1 MSIYVRANTG
11 TPTGFRPW
19 NYKLGA
25 YYQADFVVPNPNEVG
40 PRLSGSF
47 NRPGGM
53 TSTNWGNKDNPG
65 APRPIYRVPEM
76 LPRHYQSGLGAV
88 AVPQRS
94 SADDPRSHIVR
105 VVNNYYD
112 GQPASVTV
120 PVTVPAAAPPPVT
133 AVVASNGQPIANPTP
148 ATAAPA
154 ATVDT
159 TSSLSDMYTQAV
171 AWLESSTLISGMPN
185 YVPAGGVVI
194 AAYLLLS
201 GRKGGRR

>member
-1 MSIYVRANTG
+1 MSLYVRANTG

-25 YYQADFVVPNPNEVG
+25 YYKANFVVPSPDEVG

-65 APRPIYRVPEM
+65 APRPVYRVPEL
-76 LPRHYQSGLGAV
+76 LPGHYQRGLGLVTPPAV
-88 AVPQRS
+88 NGSGIRRV
-94 SADDPRSHIVR
+94 DPPVR
-105 VVNNYYD
+105 IVNNYYS
-112 GQPASVTV
+112 GQPATL
-120 PVTVPAAAPPPVT
+120 TVPAAAPPATT

-154 ATVDT
+154 SSS
-159 TSSLSDMYTQAV
+159 SSLSNMYANAV
-171 AWLESSTLISGMPN
+171 AWLESSTLITGMPN
-185 YVPAGGVVI
+185 YVPAGGAAI

-201 GRKGGRR
+201 GRKGRR